1 MDHSLKYKSNK
12 CHIKYYT
19 DKILCNALTLYN
31 TRSLQSYKFLT
42 VK

>member
-1 MDHSLKYKSNK
+1 MDHSLNYKSNK

-19 DKILCNALTLYN
+19 VEIPCNALTFYN
-31 TRSLQSYKFLT
+31 TRSLQNYKFLT